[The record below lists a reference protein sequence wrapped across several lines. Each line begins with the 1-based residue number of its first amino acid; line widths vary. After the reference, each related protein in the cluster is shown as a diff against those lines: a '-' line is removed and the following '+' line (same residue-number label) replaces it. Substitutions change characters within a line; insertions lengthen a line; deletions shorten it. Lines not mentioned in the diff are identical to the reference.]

1 MLALLASSL
10 SNAEHTLLPPTA
22 EEERC
27 PPGCKLESMVQE
39 PVMQDGPFFRMFG
52 HGLNHRTH
60 FWLKEGMRSPLLR
73 WGKNSTLEGRTFA
86 SAPAAGLA
94 AQWLDELV
102 LWQGNKAVLEVSMV
116 DGEMHFQFDGQDLTS
131 AHPTDELTS
140 KHAPNG
146 KGLKLKVI
154 EGKQK
159 VKSLDVEAHGL
170 KFSLSAAEAVRFA
183 TADQRAKYAHLS
195 IDFKSS
201 FPAMSYGL
209 FAELA
214 GTQHK
219 SPATKAM
226 ERAHTPELMS
236 TAPKK
241 HQQQCVCEARTDT
254 KVDEHRALVAGRH
267 ADNKKPAH
275 KSALVAERHADN
287 KKPALASPA
296 DNKKPALESPA
307 DNKKPAHKSPADNKK
322 PALESPADNK
332 KPAHKS
338 PADNKKPVHKSPAD
352 NKKPA
357 HKSEK

>member
-116 DGEMHFQFDGQDLTS
+116 DGGMHFQFDGQDLTN

-241 HQQQCVCEARTDT
+241 HQQQCVCEAHTGAKMD
-254 KVDEHRALVAGRH
+254 ALVAGRH

-275 KSALVAERHADN
+275 KVALVAERH
-287 KKPALASPA
+287 
-296 DNKKPALESPA
+296 A

-352 NKKPA
+352 NKKPV